1 MTSPRL
7 EVQIFGVRKSA
18 DTRKAQRFFSER
30 RVRAH
35 FVDLMEKPI
44 ADGEL
49 RRFVQ
54 KFGISALI
62 DTNSRRFAELG
73 LQHSSLNSSRWLERL
88 ALEPLIMRLPLVRK
102 LGNPGDVTVGPAE
115 EVWRDWISQ
124 R

>member
-1 MTSPRL
+1 MTSQRV

-54 KFGISALI
+54 KFGINALI
-62 DTNSRRFAELG
+62 DTSSRRFSELG
-73 LQHSSLNSSRWLERL
+73 LQHSSLNSTRWLERL

-102 LGNPGDVTVGPAE
+102 LGSPGDVTIGPAE
-115 EVWRDWISQ
+115 EVWRGWIS
-124 R
+124 